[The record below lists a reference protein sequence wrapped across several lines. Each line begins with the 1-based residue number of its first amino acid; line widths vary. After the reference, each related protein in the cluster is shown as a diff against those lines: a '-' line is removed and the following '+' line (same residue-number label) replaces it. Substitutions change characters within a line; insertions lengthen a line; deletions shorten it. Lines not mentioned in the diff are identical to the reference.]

1 MLSPGDD
8 APGFTLDDHA
18 GKPVSLADFD
28 GPVVL
33 YFYPR
38 ADTPGCT
45 TEACSFRDE
54 WDAFDGVSVVGISND
69 DPEAL
74 ADFKDAYDL
83 PHTLLSDPEGEV
95 ATDYDSYGT
104 VEIEGEE
111 HEIALRN
118 TYVLERGPDGWEVT
132 AAFED
137 VQPEGHAA
145 EILAA
150 LGRPEP

>member
-1 MLSPGDD
+1 MLEPGDA
-8 APGFTLDDHA
+8 APEFTLTDSD
-18 GKPVSLADFD
+18 GETVSLSDFE

-45 TEACSFRDE
+45 TEACSFRDS
-54 WDAFDGVSVVGISND
+54 WGAFEGVSVLGVSND
-69 DPEAL
+69 PPGAL
-74 ADFKDAYDL
+74 AAFREKYDL

-95 ATDYDSYGT
+95 ASAYDSYGT

-118 TYVLERGPDGWEVT
+118 TYVVGADGTVE

-137 VQPEGHAA
+137 VTPEGHAA
-145 EILAA
+145 EILGA